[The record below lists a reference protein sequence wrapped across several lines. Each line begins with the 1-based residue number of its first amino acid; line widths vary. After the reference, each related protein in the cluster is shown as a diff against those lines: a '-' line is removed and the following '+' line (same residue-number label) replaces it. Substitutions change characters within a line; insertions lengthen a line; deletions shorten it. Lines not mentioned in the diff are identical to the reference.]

1 MRKTSLMWLGIVSAI
16 VGSVTFA
23 TAADKASEKFIKE
36 AIEGNLA
43 EVAVGKLAQD
53 KGQSEGV
60 RSFGAQLVKDH
71 GAANEKATAL
81 ANSMGVTPPTEPN
94 KKQKATYDKLSKLS
108 ADKFD
113 REFAKEMVADHKRD
127 VAAFEKE
134 SKRKNAP
141 TAAFV
146 GETLPTLRHHLEM
159 SQGLAAGKSASR

>member
-1 MRKTSLMWLGIVSAI
+1 MRNWVIYVGIAAALAGSSA
-16 VGSVTFA
+16 FA
-23 TAADKASEKFIKE
+23 VAADQASQKFIKE

-43 EVAVGKLAQD
+43 EVAVGKLAQE

-81 ANSMGVTPPTEPN
+81 AKNMGVTPPAEPN
-94 KKQKATYDKLSKLS
+94 KKQKAVYDKLSKLS
-108 ADKFD
+108 GDRFD

-134 SKRKNAP
+134 AKRKEAP

-146 GETLPTLRHHLEM
+146 GETLPTLRHHLGM
-159 SQGLAAGKSASR
+159 AQALAAGKSASR